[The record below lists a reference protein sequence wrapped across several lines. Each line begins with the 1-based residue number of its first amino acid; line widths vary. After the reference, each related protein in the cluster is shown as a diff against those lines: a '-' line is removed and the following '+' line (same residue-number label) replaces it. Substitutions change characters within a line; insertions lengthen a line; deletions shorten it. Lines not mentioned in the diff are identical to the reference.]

1 MKSRPRPARRPTSPA
16 EPYGAALARAVAGAL
31 RRGVA
36 IAYQHRDYCGMGLV
50 FDGGA
55 YLYGS
60 IYDGQM
66 QEVSARFDSE
76 RDFVAWLAAQTDD
89 ALAGHDAPPFER
101 DNQRLTRA
109 RLVAAVD
116 GA

>member
-1 MKSRPRPARRPTSPA
+1 MKSRPRPARRPTLPT
-16 EPYGAALARAVAGAL
+16 EPYGVALARAVAGVL

-36 IAYQHRDYCGMGLV
+36 IAHQHRDYCGMGLV
-50 FDGGA
+50 FDDGA

-66 QEVSARFDSE
+66 QEVAARFDTE

-89 ALAGHDAPPFER
+89 ALAGHEAPPFER

-109 RLVAAVD
+109 RLVAAID
-116 GA
+116 E

>member
-1 MKSRPRPARRPTSPA
+1 MKSRPRSARRPALPT
-16 EPYGAALARAVAGAL
+16 EPYGASLARAVAGAL

-36 IAYQHRDYCGMGLV
+36 IAHQHHDYCGMGLV
-50 FDGGA
+50 FEGGA

-89 ALAGHDAPPFER
+89 ALAGTDGPPFER
-101 DNQRLTRA
+101 DNQRITRA
-109 RLVAAVD
+109 RLAAAVD